1 MEILWRENINIPL
14 SSIQVMNA
22 GKNRIFDI
30 YTIRQ
35 LQDNKRLFHPGTLMS
50 NSINGIRWRSHSA
63 FIIVATGATLSL
75 NDFLTFPVLVGQ
87 NGGGAFLLL
96 YIIFLFVLGLPLL
109 MAELMIGRLGR
120 SDPSRTFEI
129 LASQQNAS
137 IYWKTVGF
145 ASLLAAFLIVSTF
158 SVIAGWPLSYIF
170 KSGLGIYSS
179 LTADGINSSFSTFI
193 LDTESLMLWHT
204 LFVILLVIFGAQ
216 QLRKGIERISYVLV
230 PGMVVLIIIGLV
242 IASNSPGF
250 EQSIRYL
257 LYVDFSNLDTSVP
270 LLALQR
276 AFYTLALG
284 LGAMIIYGSYLPA
297 NISIGYSA
305 TLVITID
312 VLISIIA
319 GLTINSFIFSAD
331 MLPGLDSQYAYRIL
345 PYVFNQH
352 ESGPLLAVL
361 FYLMLTIAALTTSF
375 ALMEGPVSY
384 IQRKFCYSRIKSVV
398 LFGIAIWTFGLGS
411 IFSYS
416 VWNSD
421 GLTVALFYGGEAF
434 RIIYNAG
441 FHDVMVSISSHVIQP
456 LAALFMCL
464 FVAWVIPREVSH
476 RELAMPGKY
485 WYEIWN
491 YMIRYIT
498 PVLLLIVVLNSFGII

>member
-1 MEILWRENINIPL
+1 
-14 SSIQVMNA
+14 
-22 GKNRIFDI
+22 
-30 YTIRQ
+30 
-35 LQDNKRLFHPGTLMS
+35 MS
-50 NSINGIRWRSHSA
+50 NSINGIQWRSQSA

-75 NDFLTFPVLVGQ
+75 NDFLTLPVLVGQ
-87 NGGGAFLLL
+87 NGGGAFLFL
-96 YIIFLFVLGLPLL
+96 YVIFLLALGLPLL

-137 IYWKTVGF
+137 VYWKTVGF
-145 ASLLAAFLIVSTF
+145 ISILAAFLIVATF

-170 KSGLGIYSS
+170 KSGLGIYNS
-179 LTADGINSSFSTFI
+179 LTAEGIDSSFSEFI
-193 LDTESLMLWHT
+193 LDTESMMLWHT
-204 LFVILLVIFGAQ
+204 LFVILLVIFCAQ

-230 PGMVVLIIIGLV
+230 PGMVVMIFIGFV

-250 EQSIRYL
+250 EQSVRYL
-257 LYVDFSNLDTSVP
+257 LYVDFSSVDTNVP
-270 LLALQR
+270 ILALQR

-284 LGAMIIYGSYLPA
+284 LGAMIVYGSYLPV

-305 TLVITID
+305 FLVITID
-312 VLISIIA
+312 LLISILV
-319 GLTINSFIFSAD
+319 GLTTNALIFSAG
-331 MLPGLDSQYAYRIL
+331 MLPGVDSQYAYRIL

-352 ESGPLLAVL
+352 ESGQLLAVL
-361 FYLMLTIAALTTSF
+361 FYLMLTIAALATSF

-384 IQRKFCYSRIKSVV
+384 IQRKFSYSRIKSVV
-398 LFGIAIWTFGLGS
+398 LLGMGIWAFGLGS

-421 GLTVALFYGGEAF
+421 GLTVALFYDGEAF

-441 FHDVMVSISSHVIQP
+441 FHEVMVYLSSHVIQP
-456 LAALFMCL
+456 LAALFLCL

-476 RELAMPGKY
+476 REFALPGKY

-498 PVLLLIVVLNSFGII
+498 PVLLLIVVLDSFGII

>member
-1 MEILWRENINIPL
+1 
-14 SSIQVMNA
+14 
-22 GKNRIFDI
+22 
-30 YTIRQ
+30 
-35 LQDNKRLFHPGTLMS
+35 MS
-50 NSINGIRWRSHSA
+50 NSINGIQWRSQSA

-75 NDFLTFPVLVGQ
+75 NDFLTLPVLVGQ
-87 NGGGAFLLL
+87 NGGGAFLFL
-96 YIIFLFVLGLPLL
+96 YVIFLLILGLPLL

-137 IYWKTVGF
+137 VYWKTVGF
-145 ASLLAAFLIVSTF
+145 ISILAAFLIVATF

-170 KSGLGIYSS
+170 KSGLGIYNS
-179 LTADGINSSFSTFI
+179 LTAEGIDSSFSEFI
-193 LDTESLMLWHT
+193 LDTESMMLWHT
-204 LFVILLVIFGAQ
+204 LFVIFLVIFSAQ

-230 PGMVVLIIIGLV
+230 PGMVVIIFIGFV

-250 EQSIRYL
+250 EQSVQYL
-257 LYVDFSNLDTSVP
+257 LYVDFSSVDANVP
-270 LLALQR
+270 ILALQR

-284 LGAMIIYGSYLPA
+284 LGAMMVYGSYLPG

-305 TLVITID
+305 FLVITID
-312 VLISIIA
+312 LLISILV
-319 GLTINSFIFSAD
+319 GLTTNALIFSAG
-331 MLPGLDSQYAYRIL
+331 MLPGVDSQYAYRIL

-352 ESGPLLAVL
+352 ESGQLLAVL
-361 FYLMLTIAALTTSF
+361 FYLMLTIAALATSF

-384 IQRKFCYSRIKSVV
+384 IQRKFSYSRIKSVV
-398 LFGIAIWTFGLGS
+398 LLGMGIWAFGLGS

-416 VWNSD
+416 VWSSD
-421 GLTVALFYGGEAF
+421 GLTVALFYDGEAF

-441 FHDVMVSISSHVIQP
+441 FHEVMVYLSSHVIQP
-456 LAALFMCL
+456 LAALFLCL
-464 FVAWVIPREVSH
+464 FVAWVIPREISH
-476 RELAMPGKY
+476 REFALPGKY

-498 PVLLLIVVLNSFGII
+498 PVLLLIVVLDSFGII

>member
-1 MEILWRENINIPL
+1 MG
-14 SSIQVMNA
+14 V
-22 GKNRIFDI
+22 
-30 YTIRQ
+30 
-35 LQDNKRLFHPGTLMS
+35 
-50 NSINGIRWRSHSA
+50 SINGVQWRSQSI

-75 NDFLTFPVLVGQ
+75 NDFLTFPVLLGH
-87 NGGGAFLLL
+87 NGGGAFLLF
-96 YIIFLFVLGLPLL
+96 YVIFLFILGLPLL

-120 SDPSRTFEI
+120 SDPSRSFEI

-137 IYWKTVGF
+137 VYWKSVGF
-145 ASLLAAFLIVSTF
+145 ISLLAAFLIVSTF

-170 KSGLGIYSS
+170 KSGLGIYTS
-179 LTADGINSSFSTFI
+179 LTADGIDSSFGEFI
-193 LDTESLMLWHT
+193 MDTESMMLWHT

-216 QLRKGIERISYVLV
+216 QLRKGIERISCILV
-230 PGMVVLIIIGLV
+230 PGMIVMIIISMV
-242 IASNSPGF
+242 IASKSAGF
-250 EQSIRYL
+250 EQSVRYL
-257 LYVDFSNLDTSVP
+257 LYADFSNFDTNVL

-284 LGAMIIYGSYLPA
+284 LGAMIVYGSYLPK

-305 TLVITID
+305 FLVIMID
-312 VLISIIA
+312 LLLSIIA
-319 GLTINSFIFSAD
+319 GLTINSFIFSAG

-345 PYVFNQH
+345 PFVFNQN
-352 ESGPLLAVL
+352 ESGQFLAVL

-384 IQRKFCYSRIKSVV
+384 IQRKFHYSRIKSVV
-398 LFGIAIWTFGLGS
+398 LLGLGVWTFGLGS

-441 FHDVMVSISSHVIQP
+441 FHDVMVYISSHVIQP
-456 LAALFMCL
+456 FAALFLCL

-476 RELAMPGKY
+476 REFAMPGKY

-498 PVLLLIVVLNSFGII
+498 PVLLLIVLLDSLGVI

>member
-1 MEILWRENINIPL
+1 M
-14 SSIQVMNA
+14 
-22 GKNRIFDI
+22 G
-30 YTIRQ
+30 
-35 LQDNKRLFHPGTLMS
+35 
-50 NSINGIRWRSHSA
+50 NSINGIQWRSQSA

-87 NGGGAFLLL
+87 NGGGIFLLL
-96 YIIFLFVLGLPLL
+96 YVIFLLVLGLPLL

-137 IYWKTVGF
+137 VYWKTVGF
-145 ASLLAAFLIVSTF
+145 ISLLAAFLIVATL

-179 LTADGINSSFSTFI
+179 LTAEGIDNSFSEFI
-193 LDTESLMLWHT
+193 MDTESMMLWHT
-204 LFVILLVIFGAQ
+204 LFIVLLVMFGAQ
-216 QLRKGIERISYVLV
+216 QLRKGIERISYILV
-230 PGMVVLIIIGLV
+230 PGMVVIIFIGFV

-250 EQSIRYL
+250 ETSVRYL
-257 LYVDFSNLDTSVP
+257 LYADFSNSDPSIP

-284 LGAMIIYGSYLPA
+284 LGAMIIYGSYLPG

-305 TLVITID
+305 VLVITID
-312 VLISIIA
+312 LLLSIIV
-319 GLTINSFIFSAD
+319 GLTINTFIFSAG
-331 MLPGLDSQYAYRIL
+331 MLPGVDSQYAYRIL
-345 PYVFNQH
+345 PYVFNQN
-352 ESGPLLAVL
+352 ESGQFLAVL
-361 FYLMLTIAALTTSF
+361 FYLMLTVAALTTSF

-384 IQRKFCYSRIKSVV
+384 VQRKFRYSRIKSVV
-398 LFGIAIWTFGLGS
+398 LLGMGIWAFGLGS

-421 GLTVALFYGGEAF
+421 GVTVAFFYGGEAF

-441 FHDVMVSISSHVIQP
+441 FHDVMVYLSSHIIQP
-456 LAALFMCL
+456 LAALFLCI
-464 FVAWVIPREVSH
+464 FIAWVIPREVSH
-476 RELAMPGKY
+476 KELAMPGTY

-491 YMIRYIT
+491 YVIRYIT
-498 PVLLLIVVLNSFGII
+498 PVLLLIVVLDSFGII

>member
-1 MEILWRENINIPL
+1 
-14 SSIQVMNA
+14 
-22 GKNRIFDI
+22 
-30 YTIRQ
+30 
-35 LQDNKRLFHPGTLMS
+35 MS
-50 NSINGIRWRSHSA
+50 NSINGIQWRSQSA

-87 NGGGAFLLL
+87 NGGGTFLLL
-96 YIIFLFVLGLPLL
+96 YVIFLLVLGLPLL

-137 IYWKTVGF
+137 VYWKTVGF
-145 ASLLAAFLIVSTF
+145 IALLAAFLIVATF

-179 LTADGINSSFSTFI
+179 LTAEGIDSSFSEFI
-193 LDTESLMLWHT
+193 MDTESMMLWHT
-204 LFVILLVIFGAQ
+204 LFVILLVIFCAQ
-216 QLRKGIERISYVLV
+216 QLRKGIERISYLLV
-230 PGMVVLIIIGLV
+230 PGIVVIIFIGFV

-250 EQSIRYL
+250 EQSVRYL
-257 LYVDFSNLDTSVP
+257 LHADFSNSDANIP

-284 LGAMIIYGSYLPA
+284 LGAMIIYGSYLPV

-305 TLVITID
+305 VLVITID
-312 VLISIIA
+312 LLLSIIV
-319 GLTINSFIFSAD
+319 GLTINTFIFSAG
-331 MLPGLDSQYAYRIL
+331 MLPGVDSQYAYRTL

-352 ESGPLLAVL
+352 ESGQFLAVL
-361 FYLMLTIAALTTSF
+361 FYLMLTVAALTTSF

-384 IQRKFCYSRIKSVV
+384 IQRKFRYSRIKSVV
-398 LFGIAIWTFGLGS
+398 LLGMGIWAFGLGS

-416 VWNSD
+416 VWDSD
-421 GLTVALFYGGEAF
+421 GLTVALFYGEEAF

-441 FHDVMVSISSHVIQP
+441 FHDVMVYLSSHVIQP
-456 LAALFMCL
+456 LAALLLCL

-476 RELAMPGKY
+476 KELAMPGKY

-498 PVLLLIVVLNSFGII
+498 PVLLLIVVLDSFGII

>member
-1 MEILWRENINIPL
+1 
-14 SSIQVMNA
+14 
-22 GKNRIFDI
+22 
-30 YTIRQ
+30 
-35 LQDNKRLFHPGTLMS
+35 MS
-50 NSINGIRWRSHSA
+50 NSINGIQWRSQSA

-87 NGGGAFLLL
+87 NGGGVFLLL
-96 YIIFLFVLGLPLL
+96 YVIFLLVLGLPLL

-137 IYWKTVGF
+137 VYWKTVGF
-145 ASLLAAFLIVSTF
+145 ISLLAAFLIVATF

-179 LTADGINSSFSTFI
+179 LTAEGIDSSFSKFI
-193 LDTESLMLWHT
+193 TDTESMMLWHT
-204 LFVILLVIFGAQ
+204 LFVILLVIFCAQ
-216 QLRKGIERISYVLV
+216 QLRKGIERISYILV
-230 PGMVVLIIIGLV
+230 PGMVVIIFIGFI
-242 IASNSPGF
+242 IASSSPGF
-250 EQSIRYL
+250 EQSVRYL
-257 LYVDFSNLDTSVP
+257 LYVDISNSDTNIP

-284 LGAMIIYGSYLPA
+284 LGAMIIYGSYLPV
-297 NISIGYSA
+297 NISIGYA
-305 TLVITID
+305 AVLVITID
-312 VLISIIA
+312 LLLSIIV
-319 GLTINSFIFSAD
+319 GLTINAFIFSAG
-331 MLPGLDSQYAYRIL
+331 MLPGVDSQYAYRAL

-352 ESGPLLAVL
+352 ESGQFLAVL
-361 FYLMLTIAALTTSF
+361 FYLMLTVAALTTSF

-384 IQRKFCYSRIKSVV
+384 IQRKFRYSRIKSVV
-398 LFGIAIWTFGLGS
+398 LLGMGIWAFGLGS

-441 FHDVMVSISSHVIQP
+441 FHDVMVYLSSHIIQP
-456 LAALFMCL
+456 LAALFLCL
-464 FVAWVIPREVSH
+464 FIAWVIPREVSH

-498 PVLLLIVVLNSFGII
+498 PVLLLIVVLDSFGVI

>member
-1 MEILWRENINIPL
+1 
-14 SSIQVMNA
+14 
-22 GKNRIFDI
+22 
-30 YTIRQ
+30 
-35 LQDNKRLFHPGTLMS
+35 MS
-50 NSINGIRWRSHSA
+50 NSITGIQWRSQSA

-75 NDFLTFPVLVGQ
+75 NDFLTLPVLVGQ
-87 NGGGAFLLL
+87 NGGGAFLFL
-96 YIIFLFVLGLPLL
+96 YVIFLLILGLPLL

-137 IYWKTVGF
+137 VYWKTVGF
-145 ASLLAAFLIVSTF
+145 ISILAAFLIVATF

-170 KSGLGIYSS
+170 KSGLGIYNS
-179 LTADGINSSFSTFI
+179 LTAEGIDSSFNEFI
-193 LDTESLMLWHT
+193 LDTESMMLWHT
-204 LFVILLVIFGAQ
+204 LFVILLVIFSAQ

-230 PGMVVLIIIGLV
+230 PGMVVIIFIGFV

-250 EQSIRYL
+250 EQSVRYL
-257 LYVDFSNLDTSVP
+257 LYVDFSNVDTNVP

-284 LGAMIIYGSYLPA
+284 LGAMIVYGSYLPV

-305 TLVITID
+305 FLVITVD
-312 VLISIIA
+312 LLISIIA
-319 GLTINSFIFSAD
+319 GLTINALIFSAG
-331 MLPGLDSQYAYRIL
+331 MLPGVDSQYAYRIL

-352 ESGPLLAVL
+352 ESGQLLAVL
-361 FYLMLTIAALTTSF
+361 FYLMLTIAALATSF

-384 IQRKFCYSRIKSVV
+384 IQRKFSYSRIKSVV
-398 LFGIAIWTFGLGS
+398 LLGMGIWAFGLGS

-421 GLTVALFYGGEAF
+421 GLTVALFYDGEAF

-441 FHDVMVSISSHVIQP
+441 FHEVMVYLSSHVIQP
-456 LAALFMCL
+456 LAALFLCL

-476 RELAMPGKY
+476 REFALPGKY

-498 PVLLLIVVLNSFGII
+498 PVLLLIVVLDSFGII